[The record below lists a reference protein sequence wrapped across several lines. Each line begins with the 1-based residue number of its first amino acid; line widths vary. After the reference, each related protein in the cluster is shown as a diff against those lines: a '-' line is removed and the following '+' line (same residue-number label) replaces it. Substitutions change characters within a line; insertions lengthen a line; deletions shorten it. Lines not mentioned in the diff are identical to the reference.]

1 MKSVY
6 GIISWDEYFMELSLF
21 SFRWGLKNLVSFSCS
36 RGRYSR

>member
-21 SFRWGLKNLVSFSCS
+21 SFRWGLKF
-36 RGRYSR
+36 GII